1 MDNIDRIMKEA
12 DRKGFGVSY
21 GKYQAAC
28 FNGSVEPNPA
38 PQKPAPKE
46 APPVLC
52 RYCGKPFERSHKN
65 NVYCGAECKDK
76 AKIKRQNAW
85 RKEKWKSRPPAV
97 ASCAICGADFK
108 TKRCTDRYC
117 SKECAREGGRINAA
131 RWRAEQRKVN
141 A

>member
-12 DRKGFGVSY
+12 DAKGFGVSY

-28 FNGSVEPNPA
+28 FHGAAVPVSALQEPI
-38 PQKPAPKE
+38 PKGE
-46 APPVLC
+46 QPVLC
-52 RYCGKPFERSHKN
+52 RYCGKPFKRSHKN
-65 NVYCGAECKDK
+65 KVYCGEECKDK

-85 RKEKWKSRPPAV
+85 RKKKRRSRPPEV
-97 ASCAICGADFK
+97 ASCVICGADFK

-117 SKECAREGGRINAA
+117 SKECAREGGKINAA
-131 RWRAEQRKVN
+131 RWRAEQKKGD